1 MIGDHVVA
9 AVLVVMTTG
18 YLAATLR
25 VVDQISKAGPV
36 SVHTV

>member
-1 MIGDHVVA
+1 MIA

-25 VVDQISKAGPV
+25 VVDQISKACPV
-36 SVHTV
+36 SIQTL